1 MAEYIANTVQTVA
14 VNQNVLFTDT
24 VVCNRNNS
32 ITHRA
37 GSGLINLKGITCQCR
52 ARYRVS
58 FGANIAIPA
67 GGTIEPI
74 SLVIAM
80 DGEPVTSTTMIVT
93 PSAVS
98 EYFNVSSEILIDIP
112 KDCCSQISIKN
123 ISSQSINVQNANI
136 IIDRVA

>member
-24 VVCNRNNS
+24 VICNRNNS

>member
-112 KDCCSQISIKN
+112 KNCCSQISIKN
-123 ISSQSINVQNANI
+123 ISSQSINIQNANI